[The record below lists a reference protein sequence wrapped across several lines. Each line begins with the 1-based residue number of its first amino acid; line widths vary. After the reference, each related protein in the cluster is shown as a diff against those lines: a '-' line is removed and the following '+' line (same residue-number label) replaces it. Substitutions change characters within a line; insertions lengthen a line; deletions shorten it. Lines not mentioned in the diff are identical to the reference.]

1 MNNIDSY
8 FLSINDDIFCPPV
21 LAKIKEYLNCEQAFI
36 YKLDQQG
43 ELKSV
48 IHSSD
53 TKLKDVSLG
62 ETNLSQ
68 IDHDVISKL
77 INTDKAT
84 EDELGETAPVKKAE
98 LYFPIELKTPEVILA
113 NNNISLW
120 GILLIYDYN
129 YLRQWSDQEKEFVQ
143 QLVNELTL
151 GVERKVI
158 YGQFKILE
166 ETLKYYQFFDEKTG
180 LINYS
185 SFIDCLDYEWRNLS
199 REKKPLSLILINFYQ
214 PNNSRELI
222 SDNIIKIIQ
231 GEIKR
236 PADMVAGYDE
246 NRIIV
251 MLPSTDNAGVLW
263 VNQQLIKKLKSSSH
277 NETNYQYRSSIVT
290 CIPPLNQTYQFI
302 LDKVEMPFHKN
313 LNFADNIYNQNLE

>member
-251 MLPSTDNAGVLW
+251 MLP
-263 VNQQLIKKLKSSSH
+263 
-277 NETNYQYRSSIVT
+277 
-290 CIPPLNQTYQFI
+290 
-302 LDKVEMPFHKN
+302 
-313 LNFADNIYNQNLE
+313 